1 MCLYKV
7 HRQRENKQ
15 DIKRQ
20 TIWINCFV
28 GLCINH
34 FYILFILTKKLRLDD
49 GVHEDIKKSNL
60 CFMIKWVLE
69 VILEMFEKSLRDN
82 LI

>member
-20 TIWINCFV
+20 TIWIKCFV
-28 GLCINH
+28 GLFINH

-49 GVHEDIKKSNL
+49 GVHEDIKKKQ
-60 CFMIKWVLE
+60 FMFYDQVG
-69 VILEMFEKSLRDN
+69 S
-82 LI
+82 